1 MRISDWSSDV
11 CSSDLA
17 CGPGNNGGDG
27 YVLARHARE
36 AGRQVRVLRLPGH
49 APRSEI
55 AMRAERAYRD
65 AGGSVEEFGDSIGDA
80 DLVVDA
86 LFGIGLARPPDAE
99 TAALGAALH
108 EDRKSAVEG
117 QSRSVRVTLGGC
129 RSIPKKTK
137 NK

>member
-86 LFGIGLARPPDAE
+86 LFGIGLEIGRAHVLTPVPNAPLRFRLRLE
-99 TAALGAALH
+99 
-108 EDRKSAVEG
+108 K
-117 QSRSVRVTLGGC
+117 
-129 RSIPKKTK
+129 
-137 NK
+137 

>member
-80 DLVVDA
+80 DLVVVA
-86 LFGIGLARPPDAE
+86 LFGIGLARAPDAD
-99 TAALGAALH
+99 TAALVAAIN
-108 EDRKSAVEG
+108 DASAPVRALAVPG
-117 QSRSVRVTLGGC
+117 GVDGCGSAAVRDSV
-129 RSIPKKTK
+129 
-137 NK
+137 